1 MKDENI
7 LELSKTDSED
17 AVPVEE
23 RDIEVVVTLIVEDIE
38 TLAVT
43 EPEKIIKE
51 SIDMRYGLMPFQ
63 ASQVAY
69 SLGLPDDISKQLK
82 KLFLQFKHPQ
92 QFPLKT

>member
-38 TLAVT
+38 TLAVKST
-43 EPEKIIKE
+43 TI
-51 SIDMRYGLMPFQ
+51 F
-63 ASQVAY
+63 
-69 SLGLPDDISKQLK
+69 
-82 KLFLQFKHPQ
+82 
-92 QFPLKT
+92 